1 MGNFRTLDP
10 KARLASFILV
20 LVVHGALF
28 YGLWQISVPMS
39 VDQTHAVFVQLFRSP
54 SSPELPEPPRQNARQ
69 PRPVN
74 QLKRPELTPIHQIVV
89 QEPVVESDVQAA
101 SSPLPAVTQP
111 AAQAS
116 LETAL
121 PSPPVPVKPPGPIV
135 LGGELNGTCPDWSPP
150 AYPPLS
156 RRLGEEGKTVLQV
169 ELGATGS
176 VDHVIVK
183 ESSGFPRLDA
193 AALATV
199 KRWHCNPATREG
211 KAVRAVAIQPFKF
224 VLEEQ

>member
-1 MGNFRTLDP
+1 
-10 KARLASFILV
+10 
-20 LVVHGALF
+20 
-28 YGLWQISVPMS
+28 
-39 VDQTHAVFVQLFRSP
+39 
-54 SSPELPEPPRQNARQ
+54 
-69 PRPVN
+69 
-74 QLKRPELTPIHQIVV
+74 
-89 QEPVVESDVQAA
+89 
-101 SSPLPAVTQP
+101 
-111 AAQAS
+111 
-116 LETAL
+116 
-121 PSPPVPVKPPGPIV
+121 
-135 LGGELNGTCPDWSPP
+135 
-150 AYPPLS
+150 
-156 RRLGEEGKTVLQV
+156 LQV